1 MPWKPAS
8 RCITAGCPELTH
20 KARCKKHAREVEQKR
35 LARETWRDYGSNW
48 KFIRAKVLRAEPNC
62 RLCGAQAT
70 EIDHIIPLSSAK
82 TEDEVYKL
90 CHYTN
95 LQPLWAEDNLKK
107 SNKINGTELLKNL

>member
-70 EIDHIIPLSSAK
+70 EIDHIVPLK
-82 TEDEVYKL
+82 EGGTHDLENLRPL
-90 CHYTN
+90 C
-95 LQPLWAEDNLKK
+95 K
-107 SNKINGTELLKNL
+107 SCHSRRTYYDTIGKDK